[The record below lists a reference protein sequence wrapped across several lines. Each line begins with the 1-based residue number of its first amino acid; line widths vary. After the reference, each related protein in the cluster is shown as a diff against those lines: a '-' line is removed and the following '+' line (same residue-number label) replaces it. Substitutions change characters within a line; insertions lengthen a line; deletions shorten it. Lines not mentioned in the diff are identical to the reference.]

1 VTRLGFLS
9 PSQAAAEVAVASPLG
24 QAPAAGVTDVS
35 HLGKLEVRGPLDRVL
50 LAPGEELLRLRP
62 DRGLLIVEGSP
73 AGPLA
78 RLTSGGSR
86 AYDMTAALAAF
97 EFSGE
102 DVLRRLTELDL
113 AGLPAVGSIA
123 RGTRAVIQDRGA
135 ATFRLFVQQELGR
148 YVVEIVLDTMR
159 GLGR

>member
-1 VTRLGFLS
+1 MTRLGFLS
-9 PSQAAAEVAVASPLG
+9 PSQAANGVAVASPLR
-24 QAPAAGVTDVS
+24 QAAATGVIDVS
-35 HLGKLEVRGPLDRVL
+35 NLGKLELRAPLDRIEL
-50 LAPGEELLRLRP
+50 GPGEQLLRLRP

-73 AGPLA
+73 AATLA
-78 RLTSGGSR
+78 RLTSDGVR

-102 DVLRRLTELDL
+102 DVLRRLTELDP

-123 RGTRAVIQDRGA
+123 RGTRAVIDDRGDE
-135 ATFRLFVQQELGR
+135 TFRLFVPQELGR
-148 YVVEIVLDTMR
+148 YVVEVVLDTLR

>member
-1 VTRLGFLS
+1 MTRLGFLS
-9 PSQAAAEVAVASPLG
+9 PSRAANGVAVASPLG
-24 QAPAAGVTDVS
+24 QAAAAGVTDVS
-35 HLGKLEVRGPLDRVL
+35 HLGKLELRAPLERVEL
-50 LAPGEELLRLRP
+50 GPGEQLLRLRP

-73 AGPLA
+73 AVALA
-78 RLTSGGSR
+78 RLTSDGVR
-86 AYDMTAALAAF
+86 AYDMTSALAAF

-102 DVLRRLTELDL
+102 DVLRRLTELDP

-123 RGTRAVIQDRGA
+123 RGTRAVIEDRGD

-148 YVVEIVLDTMR
+148 YVVEVVLDTLR